1 MLAAAFVIRGG
12 IKLSL
17 LCKIPGS
24 KVILGR
30 AGASPGLPD
39 GETTSWVPNPFTTL
53 FQTQYFLF
61 SSVSFIWAAS
71 LRKLMEKAIAAPN
84 SATQEVVTEKHPSA
98 LEVLRLHGQGEHKA
112 GWKYREILISKQSRN
127 CLCWGLVILSPD
139 PAWGSMTSC
148 SLPKILSP
156 GSAALQG
163 SLSWRR
169 HLVIGNSSSLIPSPR
184 TSPSPISRGLLASH
198 CSVQMGSLANN
209 AL

>member
-12 IKLSL
+12 VKLSL
-17 LCKIPGS
+17 LCKNPGS

-30 AGASPGLPD
+30 AGASPELPD
-39 GETTSWVPNPFTTL
+39 GGMTTWVPDPFTIL

-84 SATQEVVTEKHPSA
+84 SATQEVVTERHPSA

-112 GWKYREILISKQSRN
+112 GWKYREILISKKSRN
-127 CLCWGLVILSPD
+127 WLCWGLVILLPD
-139 PAWGSMTSC
+139 QAWGSMASC

-163 SLSWRR
+163 FLSWRR
-169 HLVIGNSSSLIPSPR
+169 HLIGNSSSLIPSPC
-184 TSPSPISRGLLASH
+184 TSPSPISRGLLASQ
-198 CSVQMGSLANN
+198 CSVQMSSLANN